1 MTYFN
6 YSECYYGCYN
16 GYCNSTTAYDYN
28 TYKWR
33 DAYECV
39 EYDTH
44 NYGSYALLLLLIPI
58 AFIFILTLA
67 CCCHKKKQQ
76 QRMVLRQAQGQR
88 AQVVPTQAQT
98 PQTQVN
104 QNVTGVAPQGQ
115 LVTLPNGQV
124 GIFIPLTQPQQTQVR
139 QVQAQQQQQDPQ
151 FYQPQPI
158 YQQQIYQPPRVVV
171 QQVQQQ
177 APQQVQQTIPT
188 YSNFQQQ
195 QAPQRAVEY
204 VQMPIMPAMPQ

>member
-1 MTYFN
+1 MEY
-6 YSECYYGCYN
+6 YSDYSDYQTCYDNCYD
-16 GYCNSTTAYDYN
+16 GYCKTKDY
-28 TYKWR
+28 
-33 DAYECV
+33 
-39 EYDTH
+39 
-44 NYGSYALLLLLIPI
+44 NYGSENRYNCVTDDIYSTKQIGLIVFLCCIIPGI
-58 AFIFILTLA
+58 IIVMTTMLC
-67 CCCHKKKQQ
+67 CCCHKKLQ
-76 QRMVLRQAQGQR
+76 QRLAAQRQAQGQR
-88 AQVVPTQAQT
+88 AQVVQPQAQT

-139 QVQAQQQQQDPQ
+139 QVQAQQQQQAPQ

-158 YQQQIYQPPRVVV
+158 YQQQIYQPQRVVV
-171 QQVQQQ
+171 QQV
-177 APQQVQQTIPT
+177 PQQVQQTIPT
-188 YSNFQQQ
+188 YSNFQQ

>member
-1 MTYFN
+1 MTTYFD

-16 GYCNSTTAYDYN
+16 GWCNSTTAYDYN
-28 TYKWR
+28 TYQWR
-33 DAYECV
+33 NAYECIS
-39 EYDTH
+39 YDTH
-44 NYGSYALLLLLIPI
+44 TFNFGWVLLFIPVAI
-58 AFIFILTLA
+58 ILMLTLI
-67 CCCHKKKQQ
+67 CCCGKKKQQ
-76 QRMVLRQAQGQR
+76 QRLAAQRQAQGQR

-139 QVQAQQQQQDPQ
+139 QVQAQQQQQAPQ

-158 YQQQIYQPPRVVV
+158 YQQQIYQPQRVVV
-171 QQVQQQ
+171 QQV
-177 APQQVQQTIPT
+177 PQQVQQTIPT
-188 YSNFQQQ
+188 YSNFQQ

>member
-1 MTYFN
+1 MTYN
-6 YSECYYGCYN
+6 DYWTCYDNCYDGYCETSDYYYGSQDRYDCVTDDIYSN
-16 GYCNSTTAYDYN
+16 EQIGLIIFLCCIIPGIIIVMTT
-28 TYKWR
+28 
-33 DAYECV
+33 
-39 EYDTH
+39 
-44 NYGSYALLLLLIPI
+44 
-58 AFIFILTLA
+58 ILC

-76 QRMVLRQAQGQR
+76 ERLQMQR
-88 AQVVPTQAQT
+88 AMALAEKDRKPKT

-139 QVQAQQQQQDPQ
+139 QVQAQQQQQAPQ

-158 YQQQIYQPPRVVV
+158 YQQQIYQPQRVVV
-171 QQVQQQ
+171 QQV
-177 APQQVQQTIPT
+177 PQQVQQTIPT

-195 QAPQRAVEY
+195 QAPQQQLAHQRVPQY
-204 VQMPIMPAMPQ
+204 IQMPIMPAMPQ

>member
-1 MTYFN
+1 MNTLQSNEIYTDYSQCYDNCINGQCQFKYNDWLQDYTY
-6 YSECYYGCYN
+6 
-16 GYCNSTTAYDYN
+16 YC
-28 TYKWR
+28 
-33 DAYECV
+33 DAAEEQNKHKV
-39 EYDTH
+39 
-44 NYGSYALLLLLIPI
+44 LLIIIAVLPVIIILLSLLLI
-58 AFIFILTLA
+58 FNN
-67 CCCHKKKQQ
+67 KKK
-76 QRMVLRQAQGQR
+76 QAQGQR

-139 QVQAQQQQQDPQ
+139 QVQAQQQQQAPQ

-158 YQQQIYQPPRVVV
+158 YQQQIYQPQRVVV
-171 QQVQQQ
+171 QQQV
-177 APQQVQQTIPT
+177 PQQVQQTIPT